1 MARQF
6 TKLTRIGLRKLKA
19 GDSLTE
25 DGVTFERLANGDG
38 VYSVNI
44 MVDGERIHR
53 VIGKESE
60 GTTRTQAEEFI
71 EKVRIDARQGRLN
84 LPKRRK
90 THLRFEDAATKYLE
104 RLEQEGG
111 KDLVMKRTRL
121 KHHLTP
127 FFKDMP
133 LNKLN
138 TFDVE
143 RYKKR
148 RLEEKAG
155 QGTINRELA
164 ALSHIFNKAI
174 EWAWIDKRPAIIKRF
189 KEGAGRITY
198 LTIEQTDRLLK
209 AAKQDQNAQVY
220 PFILIGL
227 ETSMRRME
235 ILSIKLENIDLDKRM
250 VYLPKGKTGA
260 REQPI
265 TAHLTEFLRT
275 YLRAMPPEQIWL
287 FPSKKSVTGYTVN
300 IEKPFKRVAAA
311 AGFDPA
317 QVVRHT
323 LRHTAITHL
332 VQAGVDLPTVKRIS
346 GHKTLLMVERYSHQ
360 NGTHIQAA
368 MDKLDERYRNVM

>member
-71 EKVRIDARQGRLN
+71 EKVRIDARHGRLN

-127 FFKDMP
+127 FFK
-133 LNKLN
+133 
-138 TFDVE
+138 
-143 RYKKR
+143 
-148 RLEEKAG
+148 
-155 QGTINRELA
+155 
-164 ALSHIFNKAI
+164 
-174 EWAWIDKRPAIIKRF
+174 
-189 KEGAGRITY
+189 
-198 LTIEQTDRLLK
+198 
-209 AAKQDQNAQVY
+209 
-220 PFILIGL
+220 
-227 ETSMRRME
+227 
-235 ILSIKLENIDLDKRM
+235 
-250 VYLPKGKTGA
+250 
-260 REQPI
+260 
-265 TAHLTEFLRT
+265 
-275 YLRAMPPEQIWL
+275 
-287 FPSKKSVTGYTVN
+287 
-300 IEKPFKRVAAA
+300 
-311 AGFDPA
+311 
-317 QVVRHT
+317 
-323 LRHTAITHL
+323 
-332 VQAGVDLPTVKRIS
+332 
-346 GHKTLLMVERYSHQ
+346 
-360 NGTHIQAA
+360 
-368 MDKLDERYRNVM
+368 